1 VVGILAYS
9 NTYNVPFVLDDTSQ
23 IKDNRMIRDFNNFA
37 LFLQGKEFKP
47 QHNYHFRPSRAVG
60 YFSLALNY
68 RFGGDDVRGY
78 HAVNIMTHLLCA
90 LLVYFLVLIT
100 FRTPNVVGWP
110 AARHHASAAGQRF
123 ASVKLGDAGDLLP
136 AAHSSHFI
144 ALFAA
149 LLFAAHPI
157 QTQAVTYTIQRFASL
172 ATLFYLFSVVM
183 YINGRL
189 VWEEAKQGAAPASP
203 VRTGGVF
210 RMLACFSLST
220 LSAAI
225 AMLTKEIA
233 FTLPAVIVAHEL
245 IFFGF
250 SCRKKILFLVPILLT
265 LLIIPLT
272 IIGSDRT
279 VGELLSELGMKTRV
293 DTVISRYDYLLTQMR
308 VVVTYLRLV
317 FVPINQNVDYDYPVY
332 HSFTALPVI
341 ASFLFLLAVLGI
353 TVYMLF
359 KSRQEAK
366 GAGQQKKNNEQDVV
380 SPAGHTLEAEDHYR
394 LVAFGIFWFFI
405 TLSVE
410 SSIIPIR
417 DVIFEHRVYLPSAGL
432 FIATAAGISAII
444 GKFGDR
450 LPSLKKN
457 LILGT
462 LIVIAALAL
471 ATYARNGVWKDEVTL
486 WRDVVAKSPGKTRPL
501 YNLGEAYFARGQFNE
516 GIQAYQDAVRV
527 KPDDTEAHY
536 NLGVA
541 YTKVGRINDAMNEYL
556 IAISLDPNNA
566 LAHNNLGSA
575 FLEKG
580 RHSEAVREFRA
591 AIRIMPDYAGA
602 HLNLGSALM
611 LIGQN
616 NEALEHLMTAAAL
629 DPYTADP
636 YVNMGIIY
644 DQQGRL
650 PEAAQSFQSALRIS
664 PSEPGIHYALARAY
678 VNLNLLEDAV
688 GEFQVAVRI
697 RPDYADAHH
706 DLGAIYFKLGRIQE
720 AISEFQ
726 KVLEIK
732 PDDIDARNNLR
743 AIHKSLEGS
752 PPVSQGAP
760 AYKPPF

>member
-1 VVGILAYS
+1 
-9 NTYNVPFVLDDTSQ
+9 
-23 IKDNRMIRDFNNFA
+23 M
-37 LFLQGKEFKP
+37 
-47 QHNYHFRPSRAVG
+47 
-60 YFSLALNY
+60 
-68 RFGGDDVRGY
+68 
-78 HAVNIMTHLLCA
+78 
-90 LLVYFLVLIT
+90 
-100 FRTPNVVGWP
+100 
-110 AARHHASAAGQRF
+110 
-123 ASVKLGDAGDLLP
+123 
-136 AAHSSHFI
+136 
-144 ALFAA
+144 
-149 LLFAAHPI
+149 

-172 ATLFYLFSVVM
+172 ATLFYLLSVVM
-183 YINGRL
+183 YIKGRL
-189 VWEEAKQGAAPASP
+189 AGEEDAHGASP
-203 VRTGGVF
+203 DSPAWPGKTF
-210 RMLACFSLST
+210 RITAFLAIST
-220 LSAAI
+220 LSALL
-225 AMLTKEIA
+225 AMMTKEIA
-233 FTLPAVIVAHEL
+233 FTLPVVIVAYEF
-245 IFFGF
+245 IFFG
-250 SCRKKILFLVPILLT
+250 SSYRKKVLFLVPLLLT
-265 LLIIPLT
+265 VFIIPLI
-272 IIGSDRT
+272 IIGSDRPIS
-279 VGELLSELGMKTRV
+279 ELLSELSVKTRV
-293 DTVISRYDYLLTQMR
+293 ETAISRHDYLLTQMR
-308 VVVTYLRLV
+308 VMVTYLRLL
-317 FVPINQNVDYDYPVY
+317 FIPIYQNVDYEYPVY
-332 HSFTALPVI
+332 HSLSAPVV
-341 ASFLFLLAVLGI
+341 ASLVFLMAILGI
-353 TVYMLF
+353 AAYLLF
-359 KSRQEAK
+359 K
-366 GAGQQKKNNEQDVV
+366 AGRGMRGTGQSSSEDF
-380 SPAGHTLEAEDHYR
+380 PASLGLEPEDQYR
-394 LVAFGIFWFFI
+394 LIAFGILWFFI

-462 LIVIAALAL
+462 IIVIAALAL

-611 LIGQN
+611 LTGQN

-678 VNLNLLEDAV
+678 VNLNRLEDAV

-732 PDDIDARNNLR
+732 PDDIDARNNLQ

-752 PPVSQGAP
+752 PPVSQVAP